1 MGDTCTRACAFCD
14 VKTGKPE
21 KLDQFEPIKIA
32 NAVKKLNLR
41 HVVITSVDR
50 DDLPDGGSSHFK
62 EVVEKNKGASLITE
76 IKKASPSAGELVR
89 NFNHLNIAK
98 MYVDNGATCLSVLTE
113 EKHFLGK
120 LDYIR
125 DIKNKFKIPVLAKDF
140 FIDPYQ
146 IALSKSYGSD
156 CILIIVAAL
165 DAKLA
170 DEIYAEAIR
179 HKLSV
184 IVEVHD
190 KKEAEN
196 ALKYEN
202 ALIGINNR
210 NLKTLDISI
219 NNTISIF
226 ETLKEHKGPIISESG
241 IKNEAD
247 AKYIYEKTGIKNF
260 LIGESLLKSGNPAEL
275 LKKFTQIIQ

>member
-1 MGDTCTRACAFCD
+1 MTN
-14 VKTGKPE
+14 V
-21 KLDQFEPIKIA
+21 LDKIIQDKKEFLKILKKDNTLNALEAKIK
-32 NAVKKLNLR
+32 NFNNFL
-41 HVVITSVDR
+41 D
-50 DDLPDGGSSHFK
+50 FK
-62 EVVEKNKGASLITE
+62 ETIVKNKNVSLIAE
-76 IKKASPSAGELVR
+76 IKKARAAAGVLDK
-89 NFNHLNIAK
+89 NFKHLKIAK
-98 MYVDNGATCLSVLTE
+98 MYIENGATCLSVLTE

-120 LDYIR
+120 LDYIK
-125 DIKNKFKIPVLAKDF
+125 DIKNEFKIPILAKDF

-146 IALSKSYGSD
+146 IALSKSYGCD
-156 CILIIVAAL
+156 CVLLIIAAL
-165 DAKLA
+165 DDKQA
-170 DEIYAEAIR
+170 DEIYAEALK

-190 KKEAEN
+190 HKEAEI

-226 ETLKEHKGPIISESG
+226 EILKNHKGPLISESG
-241 IKNEAD
+241 IKDEND

-260 LIGESLLKSGNPAEL
+260 LIGESLLKSGNPEAL
-275 LKKFTQIIQ
+275 MKKFTQIIQ

>member
-1 MGDTCTRACAFCD
+1 MTNVLTKIIEDKKD
-14 VKTGKPE
+14 SLKSIKKTNS
-21 KLDQFEPIKIA
+21 LDSIESTIKSLD
-32 NAVKKLNLR
+32 NFLN
-41 HVVITSVDR
+41 
-50 DDLPDGGSSHFK
+50 FK
-62 EVVEKNKGASLITE
+62 EVIANNKRASLITE
-76 IKKASPSAGELVR
+76 IKKASPSAGELIKD
-89 NFNHLNIAK
+89 FNHLNIAK
-98 MYVDNGATCLSVLTE
+98 IYVDNGATCLSVLTE

-125 DIKNKFKIPVLAKDF
+125 DIKNKFKIPILAKDF

-165 DAKLA
+165 DTKLA

-190 KKEAEN
+190 NKEAEK

-226 ETLKEHKGPIISESG
+226 ETLKDHKGPIISESG
-241 IKNEAD
+241 IKNETD

-260 LIGESLLKSGNPAEL
+260 LIGESLLKSDNPAEL

>member
-1 MGDTCTRACAFCD
+1 MAKPILIQKKRTQKRDGSLNDTGVL
-14 VKTGKPE
+14 VK
-21 KLDQFEPIKIA
+21 
-32 NAVKKLNLR
+32 
-41 HVVITSVDR
+41 
-50 DDLPDGGSSHFK
+50 
-62 EVVEKNKGASLITE
+62 
-76 IKKASPSAGELVR
+76 

-98 MYVDNGATCLSVLTE
+98 MYIENGATCLSVLTE

-120 LDYIR
+120 LDYIK
-125 DIKNKFKIPVLAKDF
+125 DIKNEFKIPILAKDF

-146 IALSKSYGSD
+146 IALSKSYGCD
-156 CILIIVAAL
+156 CVLLIIAAL
-165 DAKLA
+165 DDKQA
-170 DEIYAEAIR
+170 DEIYAEALK

-190 KKEAEN
+190 HKEAEI

-226 ETLKEHKGPIISESG
+226 EILKNHNGPLISESG
-241 IKNEAD
+241 IKDEND

-260 LIGESLLKSGNPAEL
+260 LIGESLLKSGNPEAL
-275 LKKFTQIIQ
+275 MKKFTQIIQ